1 MARWRGLLAEAA
13 PRHVL
18 LEGFHAL
25 KHALRFGAVVPVALC
40 TDRAGTLELAA
51 ELAPDLGEV
60 LARLL
65 VEVDAQAVR
74 ALVPRPHPTGVAAL
88 A

>member
-1 MARWRGLLAEAA
+1 MPEPSVPPGAPLPASPDEAVARWRGLLAEAA

-65 VEVDAQAVR
+65 VE
-74 ALVPRPHPTGVAAL
+74 
-88 A
+88 